1 VKCDKKEFLFGTRC
15 HSFQDQLDM
24 TSKPQRAA
32 IYAHVSTDETRQNPE
47 TQLRQLREYAAH
59 RGVQIVGEYI
69 DYASGRFTE
78 RTGYK
83 ALIEVV
89 RKRRVDMVLVFH
101 YDRLAQSTIELITR
115 VEEFR
120 RLGVDF
126 ISYQQN
132 VDTTTDIGKLY
143 FTIMAGLA
151 EYESSQIGRRVK
163 AGMARAKAQGKGIS
177 RPLLPEPIQQR
188 IKELRRQNV
197 SIRKIAAQV
206 GVSKSTVQ
214 KYLA

>member
-1 VKCDKKEFLFGTRC
+1 
-15 HSFQDQLDM
+15 M
-24 TSKPQRAA
+24 TSKPPRAA
-32 IYAHVSTDETRQNPE
+32 MYARVSTDETRQNPE
-47 TQLRQLREYAAH
+47 TQLRQLRDYAT
-59 RGVQIVGEYI
+59 RREFQIVGEYI
-69 DYASGRFTE
+69 DYASGRQTD

-83 ALIEVV
+83 QLMDTV
-89 RKRRVDMVLVFH
+89 RKRQVDVVMVFH
-101 YDRLAQSTIELITR
+101 YDRLARSTLELITR
-115 VEEFR
+115 VDEFR

-151 EYESSQIGRRVK
+151 EYESSQIGRRVRT
-163 AGMARAKAQGKGIS
+163 GMARAKAQGKRIS
-177 RPLLPEPIQQR
+177 RPPLAKRTQQR
-188 IKELRRQNV
+188 IKELRQQQNM

-214 KYLA
+214 KYLAD